1 MEVHCGFNE
10 TSKITD
16 KIEHLGSSLGFSYD
30 VFILVYLAVP
40 IITCPGHVLACSLG
54 RDVHSSSKGL
64 VGKFQSAGPGYNIS

>member
-16 KIEHLGSSLGFSYD
+16 KVEHLGSSLGFSYD

-40 IITCPGHVLACSLG
+40 IVNMSRSC
-54 RDVHSSSKGL
+54 
-64 VGKFQSAGPGYNIS
+64 VGMGPGQGYSLFCKDLIGKNSNL